1 MLWQDTQG
9 PFLEKSKLEFQSL
22 QIHIA
27 KKSDDAACSDGN
39 FSFVVKGD
47 APVGGLCFFFGS
59 SNSKLIVTSI
69 FFYYSILLLYY

>member
-27 KKSDDAACSDGN
+27 KKVMMPPVPMVILVSS
-39 FSFVVKGD
+39 SRETLLLVVC
-47 APVGGLCFFFGS
+47 VFFLVP
-59 SNSKLIVTSI
+59 LIVN
-69 FFYYSILLLYY
+69 